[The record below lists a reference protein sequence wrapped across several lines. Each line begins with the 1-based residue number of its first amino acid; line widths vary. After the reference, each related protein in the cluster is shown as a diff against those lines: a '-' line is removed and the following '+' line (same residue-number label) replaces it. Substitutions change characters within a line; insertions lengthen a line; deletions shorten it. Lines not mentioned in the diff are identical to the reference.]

1 MKRLVE
7 LGLALHFLI
16 GLGHLACLF
25 RLDAVFRLYGINGF
39 MSKVATF
46 GSALPYLITICI
58 AAAFFLAGCYGLSA
72 LGAIRRLPLQ
82 TAAFVTMLVLFFGRA
97 VCGVAV
103 LIQDFSWLELSSTC
117 FALLLGICHVPGLRL
132 SKQNAG
138 PHE

>member
-7 LGLALHFLI
+7 LGIALHFLI
-16 GLGHLACLF
+16 GLGHLACLL
-25 RLDAVFRLYGINGF
+25 RLDAVFRLYGINEF
-39 MSKVATF
+39 MSKVAAF

-58 AAAFFLAGCYGLSA
+58 AAAFLLAGCYGLSA

-82 TAAFVTMLVLFFGRA
+82 RAAFITMLVLFFGRA
-97 VCGVAV
+97 ACGIVL

-117 FALLLGICHVPGLRL
+117 FALLLGICYVPCLRF

-138 PHE
+138 AHE